1 MSKNSAFDRKR
12 VLRLVVCG
20 MLIALGVVLKGLLS
34 AKQWNIEF
42 GFAFVAA
49 AAAAYLYGP
58 LAAAL
63 VHGSTDFI
71 CAFLFPKG
79 DFFPGFTLT
88 AALIG
93 LIYGWCFYN
102 SRKVWRTSLAVV
114 LTQVF
119 CSLLLNTLWISIL
132 YHTSFWAFL
141 YTRLLQAVV
150 MGTIQIVLLP
160 VVLLALER
168 GVKPL
173 LR

>member
-1 MSKNSAFDRKR
+1 MEKNKI
-12 VLRLVVCG
+12 LRLVVCG
-20 MLIALGVVLKGLLS
+20 MLIALDVVLKGLLS
-34 AKQWNIEF
+34 VKQWNIEF
-42 GFAFVAA
+42 SFAFVAV

-58 LAAAL
+58 VAAAL

-93 LIYGWCFYN
+93 AIYGWCFRG

-114 LTQVF
+114 LTQVL
-119 CSLLLNTLWISIL
+119 CSLLLNTLWISVL

-141 YTRLLQAVV
+141 YTRLLQTVV
-150 MGTIQIVLLP
+150 MGTIQIMFLP
-160 VVLLALER
+160 VLLLALER
-168 GVKPL
+168 GVKPFL
-173 LR
+173 NEQR